1 MWRPGCGLYKTM
13 AVFERTRTAEVTPAR
28 TRTRKLQHYDDCE
41 RRSRFAARSMSG
53 AFVGFSTM
61 AECRPG
67 HCLHAANPLL
77 ERGCGSGRYWAR
89 TSDPQLVETWWAF
102 TPVRARSL
110 GGHGSWDGATAYRT
124 SPNPN
129 ERHVFPLFPQTPRV
143 LARHAT
149 QRVRPD
155 ENTSGESTCR
165 TCRKFRAARPRR
177 VPIYL
182 YPATK

>member
-89 TSDPQLVETWWAF
+89 TSDARLGHSWTLMCSTDATLSPPTNSRVSAGQIWTTADKPSAEGVDEMWTGLSPGTQLGACSFIQVSSE
-102 TPVRARSL
+102 RASR
-110 GGHGSWDGATAYRT
+110 GAACGD
-124 SPNPN
+124 
-129 ERHVFPLFPQTPRV
+129 
-143 LARHAT
+143 AAT
-149 QRVRPD
+149 R
-155 ENTSGESTCR
+155 
-165 TCRKFRAARPRR
+165 
-177 VPIYL
+177 
-182 YPATK
+182 